1 MNPRKIAEVI
11 IIYGITRYIIAI
23 VSIETFAFFLIA
35 YLLLLSLVLD
45 HENEQLL
52 LENHAL
58 RNQLLD
64 MENPFNLSVEPHG
77 DQFS

>member
-35 YLLLLSLVLD
+35 YLLLMSLVLD

-64 MENPFNLSVEPHG
+64 MGNPFNLSVEPHG